1 MTVLC
6 SAKQTGKK
14 QPKNIRSLGPAVP
27 TRPSNGKCTSK
38 LIWPVDWTATVRR
51 GVMISSA
58 THGLEISLEPRDIHR
73 CQCSTSAKTNVQIW
87 DPIYLYLLVC
97 GQAVGEMGAPFMG
110 RWDNTMS
117 SSTPFSACFIMKDA
131 LLHSTLLAGL
141 AKTLEGNPYRKR
153 TTKKGNCCVGG
164 SKQEWDNNVWCIA
177 GLFDHHWLLQILP
190 KSPQFGTTLRSS
202 IYSVSGIEARFFLG
216 TPDKKCGLAVQYPKT
231 RCFFLCSAFLTR
243 VFQENVQD
251 CPLGW
256 LMWGCVT
263 NLGNPYPL
271 VI

>member
-1 MTVLC
+1 MFCQANGEKTTQ
-6 SAKQTGKK
+6 KHPITGPRCADQAFQWKVHVK
-14 QPKNIRSLGPAVP
+14 ADLTRWLNGHGSKRGHDIISHTWLGDFSWTQGYSSVPMLNIRQDKCADL
-27 TRPSNGKCTSK
+27 RP
-38 LIWPVDWTATVRR
+38 
-51 GVMISSA
+51 
-58 THGLEISLEPRDIHR
+58 
-73 CQCSTSAKTNVQIW
+73 
-87 DPIYLYLLVC
+87 YLLVPS
-97 GQAVGEMGAPFMG
+97 GLWTSSWGDGRPFMG